1 MKPDDPGRK
10 AIVNISV
17 ESRLLGENDLL
28 AAANRRAFNR
38 RGLCV
43 LNLVSSPGSG
53 KTTLLVETIQA
64 LKDRL
69 KCAVIEGD
77 QQTDYDARRIADT
90 GVPVV
95 QINTGQGCHLD
106 AGLVGGAVARLD
118 LDGVDLLFIENV
130 GNLICP
136 AEYDLGEDAKVLVMS
151 VTEGEEK
158 PVKYP
163 LIFHLAAAVVISKCD
178 LLPVLRFDLPACLG
192 NIRQVNPGAVILQTS
207 AYTPETLNAWLAWLE
222 DRVQE
227 KRRASQSREEKHN
240 D

>member
-1 MKPDDPGRK
+1 MKPDEPGRK

-17 ESRLLGENDLL
+17 ESRLLGENDRL
-28 AAANRRAFNR
+28 AAGNRQAFKR

-53 KTTLLVETIQA
+53 KTTLLVETIRA

-69 KCAVIEGD
+69 RCAVIEGD
-77 QQTDYDARRIADT
+77 QQTDHDARRIADT

-106 AGLVGGAVARLD
+106 AGLVGSALARMELE
-118 LDGVDLLFIENV
+118 GVDLLFIENV

-136 AEYDLGEDAKVLVMS
+136 AEYDLGEDAKVVVMS

-163 LIFHLAAAVVISKCD
+163 LIFHLAAAVVLSKCD

-192 NIRQVNPGAVILQTS
+192 NIRQVNPGAPILQTS
-207 AYTPETLNAWLAWLE
+207 AYDPETLAAWLAWLE
-222 DRVQE
+222 DQVRQ
-227 KRRASQSREEKHN
+227 KRRSPQL
-240 D
+240 

>member
-77 QQTDYDARRIADT
+77 QQTDYDARRIAGT

-130 GNLICP
+130 GNLVCP
-136 AEYDLGEDAKVLVMS
+136 SNYDLGEAMKVVVAS
-151 VTEGEEK
+151 TTEGDDK
-158 PVKYP
+158 PLKYP
-163 LIFHLAAAVVISKCD
+163 AMFHNASVLIINKID
-178 LLPVLRFDLPACLG
+178 LLPYIPSTLAALKDNALKINPSLTVFEMSCTTRQGMDVWCDWLLENAQQKPA
-192 NIRQVNPGAVILQTS
+192 S
-207 AYTPETLNAWLAWLE
+207 
-222 DRVQE
+222 
-227 KRRASQSREEKHN
+227 
-240 D
+240 